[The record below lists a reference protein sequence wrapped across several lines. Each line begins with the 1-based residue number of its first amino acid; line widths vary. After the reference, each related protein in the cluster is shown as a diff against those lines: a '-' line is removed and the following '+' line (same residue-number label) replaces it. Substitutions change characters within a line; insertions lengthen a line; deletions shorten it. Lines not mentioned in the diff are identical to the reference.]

1 MASEGSGGGKPFWSD
16 YEVTV
21 DRDGIPHYT
30 GASPALMKEYTRRV
44 KFAFH
49 GLEGEGKDEEAEAA
63 DLLKKQMRF
72 GRRLIDAL
80 HGEAWRAVEHL
91 VMQPEKLKKKDGY
104 EEVLNALGSIEKEG
118 VIRKTEAFDK
128 FFEST
133 RRARGEAI
141 DAYLRRKNQAWRD
154 LCDLDETSAM
164 SKDLLSYF
172 VLKGC
177 NLSREDRRSI
187 LLANKSTYDQ
197 AGIEQSLRV
206 SFHDLHEREKQSGW
220 RDDRKKPM
228 KKRYYANEV
237 HDGESP
243 NEDDVMM
250 VYYHND
256 SEYDEEDL
264 AEEAFY
270 HGEDDDAEAYEL
282 GSDAGASGDDDVY
295 QAYVTMDKGRQAYKD
310 ARKKLRDVQ
319 KSRGFYQNGNWN
331 SRDQAKE
338 KEKSRSRCAACGH
351 IGHWAGD
358 SVCPKSSAGVGPKK
372 GKGRGKS
379 QSKGKKKSKGGA
391 YAAAPCPMLFSLDD
405 PDDGFQDEEGHSF
418 MVHTGPNDDA
428 NANDMQQ
435 DEGHTFTDDRR
446 KVSAGSYSADWETVT
461 EPPMPGSD
469 RPAGSRPF
477 EVWAPDGPWE
487 SSTTQGRFVEETQ
500 EVIKP
505 TMLAKI
511 EVREVSSFAE
521 VRPSNMEQMKAYQ
534 LQGLC
539 EKWGIQTGGA
549 KKDLLTR
556 LEDLFAGREVP
567 KKKCTVQSSW
577 WRKSHRLMDLWLD
590 LHRRHHFVLNLADHG
605 RVPNE
610 AIMELLSRLGCHR
623 CQKVGRI
630 DRRQWALRLRR
641 LGRRQ
646 KHQGCAQFWRRIWRL
661 ASLCMACSVVTA
673 VRLWLQDRLEEMAA
687 FSSRV
692 LNGRTRDAASPDR
705 CKMGW
710 TSSMAE
716 SLMSATREAL
726 LAAWRATEKSR
737 KLLAVSA
744 FCAYMTAE
752 GNSTEHEPCELL
764 HADHD
769 GSTFEMVA
777 KTHHE
782 LEDSN
787 GGGEGRMALVDTAC
801 TSCMHSKAW
810 RIAYSKTLPEGYQC
824 EKTERTK
831 LFHFADGSNTGS
843 TIHLWRIPLFMG
855 DRPGEVFSAEVETGT
870 TPLLLSIPALIA
882 LDAVIH
888 MREKRINLRS
898 LGVELPLRET
908 RTKHLAMMVSYN
920 PRLGIAK
927 DVEGSPKATSINQDL
942 FVYYSEEA
950 SLPVLTDEPMVEVP
964 VSEDYTVNCSPPQFG
979 ARGIRKDDVTGFLGD
994 RRSAELAYAM
1004 KSMRLQD
1011 EKTWAALSKHYSLAE
1026 QAATKGFSTTVL
1038 FEPFG
1043 GHFGVTRTASREFNW
1058 TNSQPLDLL
1067 DGYDL

>member
-63 DLLKKQMRF
+63 ALLKKQMRF

-91 VMQPEKLKKKDGY
+91 VVQPEKLKKKDGY

-243 NEDDVMM
+243 DEDDVMM

-264 AEEAFY
+264 AEEAYY

-295 QAYVTMDKGRQAYKD
+295 QAYVTMEKGRQAYKD

-319 KSRGFYQNGNWN
+319 KSRGFYQNGNWS

-391 YAAAPCPMLFSLDD
+391 YAAAPCPMLFSLED

-487 SSTTQGRFVEETQ
+487 SSTKQGRFVEETQ

-549 KKDLLTR
+549 KKDLLMR

-567 KKKCTVQSSW
+567 KKKCTVQFVKLVEEEPSTYGSMAGSAPATPLRPEPGGPRPCPQRGHHGVAESPGMPPMPKGGQNRSPSMGSSTTALGASAKASGL
-577 WRKSHRLMDLWLD
+577 RPILATDLEIGKPLYGLQCCNCGAPMVARQTRGDGSLFFSCAQWPNSGCSFTRPLQDGLD
-590 LHRRHHFVLNLADHG
+590 IIN
-605 RVPNE
+605 
-610 AIMELLSRLGCHR
+610 
-623 CQKVGRI
+623 GRI
-630 DRRQWALRLRR
+630 PD
-641 LGRRQ
+641 
-646 KHQGCAQFWRRIWRL
+646 
-661 ASLCMACSVVTA
+661 
-673 VRLWLQDRLEEMAA
+673 VRHPRSPAR
-687 FSSRV
+687 SS
-692 LNGRTRDAASPDR
+692 A
-705 CKMGW
+705 
-710 TSSMAE
+710 
-716 SLMSATREAL
+716 
-726 LAAWRATEKSR
+726 
-737 KLLAVSA
+737 
-744 FCAYMTAE
+744 
-752 GNSTEHEPCELL
+752 GN
-764 HADHD
+764 
-769 GSTFEMVA
+769 
-777 KTHHE
+777 
-782 LEDSN
+782 
-787 GGGEGRMALVDTAC
+787 
-801 TSCMHSKAW
+801 
-810 RIAYSKTLPEGYQC
+810 
-824 EKTERTK
+824 
-831 LFHFADGSNTGS
+831 
-843 TIHLWRIPLFMG
+843 
-855 DRPGEVFSAEVETGT
+855 
-870 TPLLLSIPALIA
+870 
-882 LDAVIH
+882 
-888 MREKRINLRS
+888 
-898 LGVELPLRET
+898 
-908 RTKHLAMMVSYN
+908 
-920 PRLGIAK
+920 
-927 DVEGSPKATSINQDL
+927 
-942 FVYYSEEA
+942 
-950 SLPVLTDEPMVEVP
+950 
-964 VSEDYTVNCSPPQFG
+964 
-979 ARGIRKDDVTGFLGD
+979 
-994 RRSAELAYAM
+994 
-1004 KSMRLQD
+1004 
-1011 EKTWAALSKHYSLAE
+1011 
-1026 QAATKGFSTTVL
+1026 
-1038 FEPFG
+1038 
-1043 GHFGVTRTASREFNW
+1043 
-1058 TNSQPLDLL
+1058 
-1067 DGYDL
+1067 